1 MWDQF
6 ADHMYINTQPPAALR
21 IGDTPEHHHFLVT
34 QREMRSPD
42 LLREVR
48 LWGTSAGTWGWQL
61 PPTESIRANRTP
73 HPLELLPL
81 KIKNNHDPQVLHSSF
96 YEVRPIFSFPKH
108 EVSPLSLHRTP
119 PLPQHSCW
127 QVSQPPVHKEVPTA
141 LWPLQSPCS
150 SWDYRNCI
158 WKQDLKYS
166 N

>member
-73 HPLELLPL
+73 HPLKLLPL

-119 PLPQHSCW
+119 PPSALMLTGISTSCAQRGPHSS
-127 QVSQPPVHKEVPTA
+127 VASAEPM
-141 LWPLQSPCS
+141 LLLGLQELHLEAG
-150 SWDYRNCI
+150 
-158 WKQDLKYS
+158 LKIQ
-166 N
+166 

>member
-42 LLREVR
+42 LLWEVR

-119 PLPQHSCW
+119 PPSALMLTGISASCAQRSPQLCGLCRAHA
-127 QVSQPPVHKEVPTA
+127 PPGTTGTA
-141 LWPLQSPCS
+141 FGS
-150 SWDYRNCI
+150 RT
-158 WKQDLKYS
+158 
-166 N
+166 

>member
-61 PPTESIRANRTP
+61 PLTESIRANRTP
-73 HPLELLPL
+73 HPLKLLPL

-119 PLPQHSCW
+119 PPSALMLTGISTSCAQRGPHSS
-127 QVSQPPVHKEVPTA
+127 VASAEPM
-141 LWPLQSPCS
+141 LLLGLQELHLEAG
-150 SWDYRNCI
+150 
-158 WKQDLKYS
+158 LKIQ
-166 N
+166 

>member
-42 LLREVR
+42 LLWEVR

-119 PLPQHSCW
+119 PPSALMLTGISTSCAQRGPHSS
-127 QVSQPPVHKEVPTA
+127 VASAEPM
-141 LWPLQSPCS
+141 LLLGLQELHLEAG
-150 SWDYRNCI
+150 
-158 WKQDLKYS
+158 LKIQ
-166 N
+166 